1 MRAGRNQLIN
11 RVRLLSRHTA
21 LALAATIL
29 ATIICHWRALNIV
42 LVSQQDNG
50 VFLRDD
56 ILVAHLAQL
65 VIDNFRPTL
74 VAELLFH
81 LSQFCLDNVQNLLL
95 IG

>member
-11 RVRLLSRHTA
+11 CVRFLSCHAA

-29 ATIICHWRALNIV
+29 ASIICHWRALNIV

-50 VFLRDD
+50 VFLGDD

-95 IG
+95 IS